1 MYVIGRKWRFHSLKK
16 LSVYQAL
23 FSSKV
28 SEISTFHLFF
38 VKKGGPSTPG
48 RKKVSLYFLGRII
61 LKKKTFHLY
70 MEMFKFDFFSSK
82 KKKSAVVGR
91 KWSFHSLKKF
101 SVYPVLFSSKVSEI
115 STFQLFF
122 VIKGGPSTP
131 GRKKVRLY
139 FLE

>member
-61 LKKKTFHLY
+61 LKIKKTFHFY
-70 MEMFKFDFFSSK
+70 MKCLHFDFL
-82 KKKSAVVGR
+82 
-91 KWSFHSLKKF
+91 SLKKVWSSRQEMKVSLF
-101 SVYPVLFSSKVSEI
+101 EKVQCLPSAFHLKNVWNLYISPFFRHKRLSVYA
-115 STFQLFF
+115 
-122 VIKGGPSTP
+122 
-131 GRKKVRLY
+131 R
-139 FLE
+139 